1 MPRSIFRTYLDGIL
15 FDHAPTHKWETCLA
29 VVLSWSERCDRCNDP
44 NKYKSD
50 RDLCMVASI
59 MLFFFVFYATKK
71 LLIMLFFIPLCHAY
85 APVILPYIGPFMLTL
100 GSYESYLLFVWLPL
114 DLRSFFAVMLA
125 KSPTLSSAVS
135 LNVILII
142 PIHVCV

>member
-1 MPRSIFRTYLDGIL
+1 MLGYAPLDFTYSDVIFDTVFVL
-15 FDHAPTHKWETCLA
+15 FLF
-29 VVLSWSERCDRCNDP
+29 ERYDLYNDP

-100 GSYESYLLFVWLPL
+100 GAYESYLLFVWLPL